1 MNKTMSVVLGKL
13 GFCLILTAS
22 SSAQAGVIR
31 HDRNDTL
38 YRTLAAAPSYAAV
51 GDMIINNSSRCS
63 GTAIA
68 STWVLTAAHCVDD
81 TVSSLTFTVGGVTYS
96 GIDEIVHQNWTTNL
110 TQGWD
115 IALVQLGSA
124 MTGISFAQLYAGA
137 GEVGQVGTNVG
148 FGRTGT
154 GLTGNPSPSGTK
166 RAGNNMIDAT
176 GTAAGWSS
184 NILFQD
190 FDNPLNVSDSTF
202 GASSPLNLEY
212 LIAPGDSGGGLFID
226 IAGSIYLAGVHS
238 FGSSWDGDTNF
249 DYGDLAGSTR
259 VSSFLTWI
267 DDIINPAPVTPVTPA
282 ALPEPGSLALLGL
295 GLSLLIGTGAGRRA
309 G

>member
-1 MNKTMSVVLGKL
+1 MSVVLGKL